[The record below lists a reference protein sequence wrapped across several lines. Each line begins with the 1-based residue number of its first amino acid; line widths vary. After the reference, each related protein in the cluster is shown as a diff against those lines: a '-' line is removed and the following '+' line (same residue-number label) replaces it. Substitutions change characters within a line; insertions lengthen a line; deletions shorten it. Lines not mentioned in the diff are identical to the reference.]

1 VTRPNHSPP
10 RLLPRTRFGARRR
23 ATARREPLPPVWRPA
38 AARPRWGS
46 RPAER
51 SPLGFPAW
59 FLGSLLAHMLLGL
72 ALYFWPDPRKP
83 QDQLP
88 PPTFDIV
95 FEGGQP
101 QQSEAEPAEGTP
113 TEPQPP
119 QPPSTAD
126 VPPPPDAPPQPG
138 LPPPPPPQSAVP
150 QPPAPPPPSP
160 VPAPPV
166 PVPPVQQAMPLP
178 PPPVPVPTPPI
189 PQDVPLPPPVLP
201 PMEAAPVPRM
211 QGTVELYAPQTDIR
225 LPDRLS
231 ENLPPPPPPPPP
243 APPQTQQRPTPPAQQ
258 AQPPRPNLPGIW
270 APGGVQLGRPQTP
283 PAGRQQSRGLDLR
296 VDPRMMEGQATRDP
310 SVRVTGANVGA
321 DWRAAFRRWLDQ
333 NVHYPQQAIVRGEDG
348 QVRVRVTAA
357 ADGTVRNVQLVGPST
372 SPSLNFGTTYPF
384 NGARLPTFPPGSDPT
399 ITIDLTVNYVL
410 IRGR

>member
-1 VTRPNHSPP
+1 MTRPNHSPP
-10 RLLPRTRFGARRR
+10 RLRPRTRFGARRR
-23 ATARREPLPPVWRPA
+23 VTARREPAPPAWRPA
-38 AARPRWGS
+38 AARPRWS
-46 RPAER
+46 TRPPER

-59 FLGSLLAHMLLGL
+59 FLGSVLGHVLLAL

-88 PPTFDIV
+88 PPSFDVV

-101 QQSEAEPAEGTP
+101 QQAEADPTEGVP
-113 TEPQPP
+113 TEPVPP
-119 QPPSTAD
+119 EPPSTAD

-138 LPPPPPPQSAVP
+138 LPPPPQPSLP

-160 VPAPPV
+160 AQLALPQP
-166 PVPPVQQAMPLP
+166 PLP
-178 PPPVPVPTPPI
+178 PPTPRI
-189 PQDVPLPPPVLP
+189 PQDVPLPPAALP
-201 PMEAAPVPRM
+201 PMEPAPMPQM
-211 QGTVELYAPQTDIR
+211 QGTVELFAPQTEIR

-231 ENLPPPPPPPPP
+231 ESLPPPPPPPPPP
-243 APPQTQQRPTPPAQQ
+243 APPQPQPQQRPTPPAQQ
-258 AQPPRPNLPGIW
+258 AQPPRPSLPGIW

-296 VDPRMMEGQATRDP
+296 VDPRMMEGRATRDP

-333 NVHYPQQAIVRGEDG
+333 NIHYSQQAIMRGEDG
-348 QVRVRVTAA
+348 QVRVRITAA

-384 NGARLPTFPPGSDPT
+384 NGARLPTFPPGSDPNVV
-399 ITIDLTVNYVL
+399 IDLTVNYVL